1 MSQSPAGR
9 LDPIDPDLDSVLVE
23 HGWILFDREGLCDIY
38 DWPPS
43 ETGAAGA
50 ITYLMVAQPAPPL
63 RRCPYR
69 VCLADGERLMYSTFD
84 ALVADLDA
92 IEAYRFQR
100 DTANQVREL
109 NMFVHAALR

>member
-1 MSQSPAGR
+1 M
-9 LDPIDPDLDSVLVE
+9 DPDLDSVLVE

-69 VCLADGERLMYSTFD
+69 VCLVDGERLMYSTFD
-84 ALVADLDA
+84 ALLADLAA
-92 IEAYRFQR
+92 IETYRFQSDPTNR
-100 DTANQVREL
+100 HRALSVFT
-109 NMFVHAALR
+109 HAALR